1 MYNKIRE
8 LCSKLNVLS
17 QEELHN
23 NGIEAIIIYGIN
35 TQFNGFEFSKGD
47 FPSVLSMLGSGLVN
61 VSKTTGIPLKD
72 LLDEIYENETK
83 LEQMRKRGE

>member
-8 LCSKLNVLS
+8 LCGKLNVLS

-23 NGIEAIIIYGIN
+23 NGIEAIIIYSIN

-47 FPSVLSMLGSGLVN
+47 IPSVLSMLVSGLVN